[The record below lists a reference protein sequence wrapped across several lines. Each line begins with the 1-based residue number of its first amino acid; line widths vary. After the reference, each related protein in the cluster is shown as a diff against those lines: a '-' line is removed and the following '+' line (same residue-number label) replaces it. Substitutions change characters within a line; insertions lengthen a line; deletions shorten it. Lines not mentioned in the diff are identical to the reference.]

1 MNEQSLEAAG
11 LMDSLPQNISVEETR
26 PSLQELRTEKAM
38 IRRHAKQ
45 MVFEGEG
52 DTNQVLHPSEQFH
65 TSPLS

>member
-1 MNEQSLEAAG
+1 MNEQSLDADE
-11 LMDSLPQNISVEETR
+11 LMGSLPQNISVEETR
-26 PSLQELRTEKAM
+26 PSLHELRTEKAM

-45 MVFEGEG
+45 MAIEGEG

>member
-11 LMDSLPQNISVEETR
+11 LMGSLPQGNRVERTS
-26 PSLQELRTEKAM
+26 PLLQELRTEKAM

-45 MVFEGEG
+45 MATEGEG

-65 TSPLS
+65 TSLLS